1 MKKKFKDLS
10 TIHVIQQDVKLAEVD
25 AGEEKNR
32 VLGGANSLQDVLEV
46 EGGGNEDKFVCFDSD
61 PKAVRQKN
69 EDEEEVRKF
78 SFECVPTIM
87 INEPQLGYVVG
98 PRVLFL

>member
-1 MKKKFKDLS
+1 MKLG
-10 TIHVIQQDVKLAEVD
+10 EVD

-32 VLGGANSLQDVLEV
+32 VLGGANSLQDVFEV
-46 EGGGNEDKFVCFDSD
+46 EGGGHEDKSVCFDSD
-61 PKAVRQKN
+61 MKANVRQKN

-87 INEPQLGYVVG
+87 INEPQLGYVVA